1 MSQAITNKD
10 IHALMIDLD
19 DKDIKVR
26 QHARQALTAIGPP
39 AIPQLINAL
48 HDPRDQIRWQSALIL
63 GHIGDGAAAP
73 DLVKSLEDKALEVR
87 WRAAESLADLECQG
101 LAPLLRTLIQHPE
114 SPWLREGAHHALRI
128 MMVKADLG
136 ELIKPVLKAFDA
148 IEPTITIPIAA
159 ATALQKLNQGS
170 LWLTNKPL

>member
-1 MSQAITNKD
+1 MSQGITNKE

-26 QHARQALTAIGPP
+26 QCARQTLAAIGPP
-39 AIPQLINAL
+39 AVPQLINAL
-48 HDPRDQIRWQSALIL
+48 YDPRDQVRWQSALIL

-73 DLVKSLEDKALEVR
+73 DLVKILEDEALEVR
-87 WRAAESLADLECQG
+87 WRAAESLADLECQA
-101 LAPLLRTLIQHPE
+101 LVPLLRALIQHPE

-128 MMVKADLG
+128 LIIKSDLG
-136 ELIKPVLKAFDA
+136 ELIKPVLRAFDA

-159 ATALQKLNQGS
+159 AMALQKLNQRDAQ
-170 LWLTNKPL
+170 NV

>member
-1 MSQAITNKD
+1 MPQATMNKD

-26 QHARQALTAIGPP
+26 QRARQTLTAIGPP
-39 AIPQLINAL
+39 AVPQLINAL
-48 HDPRDQIRWQSALIL
+48 YDPRDQIRWQSALIL

-73 DLVKSLEDKALEVR
+73 ALVKILEDEALEVR
-87 WRAAESLADLECQG
+87 WRAAESLAELECQA
-101 LAPLLRTLIQHPE
+101 LVPLLRALIHHPE

-128 MMVKADLG
+128 LIIKSDLG
-136 ELIKPVLKAFDA
+136 ELIKPILKAFDA

-159 ATALQKLNQGS
+159 ATALQKLNQRDAQ
-170 LWLTNKPL
+170 NVKY